1 MTKIEMEK
9 KMIMEV
15 LKSSGDEENR
25 EINNRQE
32 VP

>member
-9 KMIMEV
+9 KMITKV